1 MVYSGDPIAKTR
13 GWPKIVVM
21 GTARHRAPKRV
32 LIVDDSAAFRKCLQ
46 SLLEA
51 ERDLQV
57 CGEAQD
63 GYEGIEKAK
72 ELRSDLIVLDF
83 SMPRMNGIQAATHL
97 KQLMPEV
104 PLVMFT
110 SFAGPQ
116 MEQEATAV
124 GISSVQARD
133 EGADALVMSIR
144 TLLGTGYRT
153 AGSNTA

>member
-1 MVYSGDPIAKTR
+1 M
-13 GWPKIVVM
+13 
-21 GTARHRAPKRV
+21 RHTHAGIPKRI

-51 ERDLQV
+51 QRDLRV
-57 CGEAQD
+57 CGEAEN
-63 GYEGIEKAK
+63 GLEGIEKAK
-72 ELRSDLIVLDF
+72 ELQPDLIVLDF

-116 MEQEATAV
+116 MERDATAA
-124 GISSVQARD
+124 GISSVQAKD
-133 EGADALVMSIR
+133 EGADALVTSIR
-144 TLLGTGYRT
+144 TLLGNGYRS
-153 AGSNTA
+153 AGSNMA